1 MSDPDLKQRF
11 DAAVASSKNLN
22 DRPGNMTLLEL
33 YALYKQASNGD
44 ATGERPDFTDLVGRA
59 KWDAWKKLE
68 GRSGEQ
74 AMQEYVEL
82 VESLQ

>member
-1 MSDPDLKQRF
+1 MSDSDLKQRF
-11 DAAVASSKNLN
+11 DAAVASAKNLN
-22 DRPGNMTLLEL
+22 ERPDNMTLLEL
-33 YALYKQASNGD
+33 YALYKQESNGD
-44 ATGERPDFTDLVGRA
+44 TTGERPDFTDLVGRA

-82 VESLQ
+82 VDSLQ

>member
-1 MSDPDLKQRF
+1 MSDSDLKQRF
-11 DAAVASSKNLN
+11 DAAVASAKNLN
-22 DRPGNMTLLEL
+22 ERPDNMTLLEL

-59 KWDAWKKLE
+59 KWDAWKALE